1 MKIKLVFV
9 VGLLFALTLHSFSQE
24 LATKQL
30 QEMAEAG
37 DVKAQFQLGLLYY
50 EGKLLK
56 HNEDKALDL
65 IEESA
70 VSNNL
75 DAIFWMINY
84 EKSQAKINDRIIF
97 LWTEKAFEAGDLE
110 SCFTLSGM
118 YRDGKG
124 VEKNEKM
131 AIFYCEKAA
140 SLGHE
145 EAKKEYE
152 KMLAEGYG
160 NKVIVKEEKIL
171 KDTVVVKDEY
181 YEMLSLANNCFSG
194 KGIEVDKEKAL
205 VNYLKA
211 AESGSEIAQVCLTY
225 YYNGNCGLDP
235 DSAAYMYWTN
245 LLMSRNIEGY
255 ENLDYSIQ
263 SNNDLVLKKYL
274 ELSKNAAANGQ
285 NIAKLGLFCW
295 YQLGFPL
302 ALTKTESFKL
312 LNESAK
318 DGEPYS
324 KYLVASSY
332 GNQKTT
338 TTQDEVIINY
348 ATDAAKYGYPEA
360 QLLLGSFYHYGNHVA
375 HGFYD
380 AEKWYKK
387 AADQDFLEA
396 FVALGDFHSQ
406 GWSARYWY
414 VKACDLGN
422 IYSCEKILEIDL
434 YSNDTAIQKDSYSFC
449 LKTIELGSK
458 KAVYYKAIK
467 HYYGLGT
474 DQNYNE
480 AYNGFVQA
488 FSDSIFESLFFLSE
502 MNFEGRI
509 VPVNFEKGLQ
519 YLEEAVKFGDD
530 KAESKYGDLIYNE
543 KITDRP
549 KEDCVEYFKLAA
561 AKGNL
566 FAHLQLGKFYYYGKF
581 VEKNME
587 EAYNGL
593 VRGDNL
599 DKTGEADYLLA
610 EIICNSDFTIGNG
623 LTAKY
628 ASVRAI
634 SKGYK
639 VEEAKAL
646 WDKYEL
652 SKYHEWHH

>member
-1 MKIKLVFV
+1 MKTKLVLV
-9 VGLLFALTLHSFSQE
+9 VGLLFAISILGFSQE
-24 LATKQL
+24 ISVNQL
-30 QEMAEAG
+30 KLKAAKG
-37 DVKAQFQLGLLYY
+37 DIKAQYQLGLLYY
-50 EGKLLK
+50 EGTALEKDV
-56 HNEDKALDL
+56 DKALDF
-65 IEESA
+65 IEKSA
-70 VSNNL
+70 IAKNL

-84 EKSQAKINDRIIF
+84 EKSQTETNDRIIF
-97 LWTEKAFEAGDLE
+97 LWTEKAFKAGDIE

-124 VEKNEKM
+124 IAKNEKM
-131 AIFYCEKAA
+131 AVFYCEKAA

-160 NKVIVKEEKIL
+160 NPVVLKEEQML
-171 KDTVVVKDEY
+171 KDTAVVKDEY
-181 YEMLSLANNCFSG
+181 YELLSLANNCFSG
-194 KGIEVDKEKAL
+194 KDIVVDKEKAL

-211 AESGSEIAQVCLTY
+211 AENGSEIAQVCLTF
-225 YYNGNCGLDP
+225 YYNGNCGVDA
-235 DSAAYMYWTN
+235 DSEAYKYWTN
-245 LLMSRNIEGY
+245 ILMSKNIEGY
-255 ENLDYSIQ
+255 ENLDFSNQ
-263 SNNDLVLKKYL
+263 SNVDLVFVKYL

-285 NIAKLGLFCW
+285 NIAKLGLFTW
-295 YQLGFPL
+295 YQLGFPF
-302 ALTKTESFKL
+302 ALTKDESFKL

-324 KYLVASSY
+324 KYLVANSY

-338 TTQDEVIINY
+338 STQNKIIINY
-348 ATDAAKYGYPEA
+348 AMDAAEYGYPEA
-360 QLLLGSFYHYGNHVA
+360 QFLLGSFYQYGNHVA
-375 HGFYD
+375 HGFYN
-380 AEKWYKK
+380 ARNWYEK
-387 AADQDFLEA
+387 AAAQNLLEA
-396 FVALGDFHSQ
+396 FVALGDLYSQ
-406 GWSARYWY
+406 GYEARSWY
-414 VKACDLGN
+414 LKACDLGD
-422 IYSCEKILEIDL
+422 IYSCEKIIEIDL
-434 YSNDTAIQKDSYSFC
+434 YSDDTVLQNENYLFC
-449 LKTIELGSK
+449 LKTIDLGSK
-458 KAVYYKAIK
+458 KAVCYKAIK
-467 HYYGLGT
+467 QYYGLGT

-488 FSDSIFESLFFLSE
+488 LSDSIFESLFFLSE

-509 VPVNFEKGLQ
+509 VPVNFVKGLQ

-530 KAESKYGDLIYNE
+530 KAESKYGDMIYNE
-543 KITDRP
+543 KIMDRP

-566 FAHLQLGKFYYYGKF
+566 FAHLQLGKFYYYGEF

-587 EAYNGL
+587 EAYLGL
-593 VRGDNL
+593 VRGDDL

-610 EIICNSDFTIGNG
+610 EIICNSNFTIGKG

-634 SKGYK
+634 SKAYK

-652 SKYHEWHH
+652 SKYHEWHP